1 MDLATISAII
11 KEYIW
16 IPLPFVLFWAFWQT
30 WMYYI
35 NNKYLAGLDWVLL
48 EINIPEQVEVTPKA
62 MEQVMTGLHGIY
74 KGPNLLEKY
83 IQGML
88 PRFFSL
94 EIVGI
99 NGDVHFFIRT
109 ETQFRNLVESQVYAQ
124 YPDAEI
130 SEAED
135 YSKLT
140 PKIMPSKDWNLW
152 GTEMILAN
160 ADYYPIRT
168 YPFFKEEETE
178 EGMID
183 PLASLAEI
191 MSRLKQGEQIW
202 VQILISPR
210 ADAWHEK
217 GFDLVNKLIGK
228 KVEKKKS
235 FLQAS
240 ILVQET
246 INWCQ
251 AVLKALFD
259 ITSAGA
265 EKEEKKSDWP
275 SMMQHLSPGQRT
287 RVEAIEN
294 KCSKI
299 GFNSKIRFIYLGQR
313 DVFAMGNVSAF
324 MGAFRQFNFQDMNG
338 FRPDP
343 KTKSSIDYLFK
354 KRRSTHRRRK
364 ILTKYR
370 WRSMS
375 GYKMILN
382 IEEAASI
389 YHCPGIYVKAP
400 RMPRIEA
407 KKGGPPVGLPI
418 I

>member
-1 MDLATISAII
+1 MDLAIISATI
-11 KEYIW
+11 KEYVW
-16 IPLPFVLFWAFWQT
+16 VPMPFVLFWAFWQT

-35 NNKYLAGLDWVLL
+35 NNKYLAERNWVLL

-62 MEQVMTGLHGIY
+62 MEQVITGLHGIY
-74 KGPNLLEKY
+74 KGPNLMEKY

-99 NGDVHFFIRT
+99 NGEVHFFIRT
-109 ETQFRNLVESQVYAQ
+109 EMQFRNLVEGQVYAQ

-130 SEAED
+130 REAED
-135 YSKLT
+135 YSRLV
-140 PKIMPSKDWNLW
+140 PKIIPSKDWNLW
-152 GTEMILAN
+152 GTEMIFTK

-168 YPFFKEEETE
+168 YPAFKEEETE
-178 EGMID
+178 EGIID
-183 PLASLAEI
+183 PLASLAEV
-191 MSRLKQGEQIW
+191 MSRLRHGEQVW

-210 ADAWHEK
+210 SDDWHEK

-228 KVEKKKS
+228 APSKKKS
-235 FLQAS
+235 FFDTS
-240 ILVQET
+240 IMVQET
-246 INWCQ
+246 INWFQ
-251 AVLKALFD
+251 AVLKALFE
-259 ITSAGA
+259 ITSSGT
-265 EKEEKKSDWP
+265 EKEEKKPDWP
-275 SMMQHLSPGQRT
+275 SMMQHLSPGERAK
-287 RVEAIEN
+287 VEAIET

-299 GFNSKIRFIYLGQR
+299 AFNSKIRFIYLGKR

-324 MGAFRQFNFQDMNG
+324 MGAFKQFNIQDMNG
-338 FRPDP
+338 FKTDP

-354 KRRSTHRRRK
+354 KRRSIHRRRK

-389 YHCPGIYVKAP
+389 YHFPGIYVKAP
-400 RMPRIEA
+400 RMPRVEA
-407 KKGGPPVGLPI
+407 KKSGPPVSLPVG
-418 I
+418 